1 MLNNLFTKLIS
12 GHLIILS
19 LFILNSCGDEE
30 VKIIM
35 VAASLNEVIDQEY
48 MNSKEKDNFFI
59 NYGGS
64 LSLARRVENNQK
76 KIGAVIFASNSSI
89 EILTNKQII
98 NEATIKLLAKN
109 SLVLATQKNTISY
122 EDFLETILTNNKQKI
137 VIADQNIAPAGKYS
151 QQVLDQLFSEEIQKK
166 KVVSSGDI
174 SYVSNLLISNE
185 NYYGI
190 IYKTEAIKN
199 DLNVLYEF
207 PTTLHDDIE
216 YKLGILNNNNNL
228 SINNFI
234 DKLTSDRV
242 LNRLSELGFKIEK

>member
-48 MNSKEKDNFFI
+48 MISKEKGDFFI

-109 SLVLATQKNTISY
+109 SLVLATKNNTISY

-151 QQVLDQLFSEEIQKK
+151 QQVLDQLFSEEIQKN

-234 DKLTSDRV
+234 DRLTSDRV

>member
-1 MLNNLFTKLIS
+1 M
-12 GHLIILS
+12 
-19 LFILNSCGDEE
+19 
-30 VKIIM
+30 
-35 VAASLNEVIDQEY
+35 
-48 MNSKEKDNFFI
+48 
-59 NYGGS
+59 
-64 LSLARRVENNQK
+64 
-76 KIGAVIFASNSSI
+76 
-89 EILTNKQII
+89 
-98 NEATIKLLAKN
+98 
-109 SLVLATQKNTISY
+109 
-122 EDFLETILTNNKQKI
+122 TNNKQKI

-234 DKLTSDRV
+234 DRLTSDRV